1 MVTDKRLILKTLLL
15 TDLHLTHKPEGLLKA
30 QKECILK
37 IFDKERPDE
46 VIIMGD
52 LVMVRRPQ
60 PVVLDT
66 LHTIIKTISSHCPLV
81 LLRGNH
87 DSDNRSDDGL
97 TVLSL
102 FESDNV
108 KIITQTTHDYAK
120 QRTYIPHYEDQDRIK
135 NILLTVP
142 EGHSVYGHFG
152 YDGCL
157 NSVGDADFGITL
169 NSFRNCTYL
178 GHIHRF
184 QQSGRVTIL
193 GTPYSTNFGESDKV
207 NYYAT
212 LEDGKA
218 EFHEVDFGPRYLVVN
233 KEDIPSNLEKIN
245 DPNYHTLLRV
255 NLSSG
260 ETQPVMDDLNVASL
274 DIKFKP
280 AFDEEV
286 LSDYKP
292 KRDLFTLNE
301 VILEDYID
309 AAHTD
314 LPKDDIL
321 EGLSLIRDEH

>member
-1 MVTDKRLILKTLLL
+1 MEKRLSLKTLLL
-15 TDLHLTHKPEGLLKA
+15 TDLHLTHKPVGLLDA

-37 IFDKERPDE
+37 IFEKEKPDE

-60 PVVLDT
+60 PVVLSA
-66 LHTIIKTISSHCPLV
+66 LHDIIKTISLHCPMV
-81 LLRGNH
+81 LIRGNH

-97 TVLSL
+97 TILSL

-108 KIITQTTHDYAK
+108 QVVTQTTHDYDK
-120 QRTYIPHYEDQDRIK
+120 KRTYIPHYEDQDRIK

-142 EGHSVYGHFG
+142 KDHSVFGHFG

-169 NSFRNCTYL
+169 ATFRNRTYL

-184 QQSGRVTIL
+184 KQSELVTIL
-193 GTPYSTNFGESDKV
+193 GTPYSTNFGESRKV

-212 LEDGKA
+212 IEDGETKY
-218 EFHEVDFGPRYLVVN
+218 HEVTFGPRYLVVD
-233 KEDIPSNLEKIN
+233 KSEIEFCLDDINNP
-245 DPNYHTLLRV
+245 DYYTLLRV

-260 ETQPVMDDLNVASL
+260 ETQPVTDGLDVASVEF
-274 DIKFKP
+274 KFKP
-280 AFDEEV
+280 AFDEEM

-314 LPKDDIL
+314 LPKEDIL
-321 EGLSLIRDEH
+321 EGLRLIRDEH